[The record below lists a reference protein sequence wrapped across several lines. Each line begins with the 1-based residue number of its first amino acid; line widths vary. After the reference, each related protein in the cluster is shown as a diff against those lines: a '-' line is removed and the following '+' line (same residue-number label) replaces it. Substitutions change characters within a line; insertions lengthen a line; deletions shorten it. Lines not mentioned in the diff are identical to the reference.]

1 MGKASVLREESTQRG
16 GQIHSTAVLKPFI
29 EEMKLS
35 PKSSILDLG
44 CVDNS
49 NIELFIRLG
58 CKIFVED
65 FLSANVRAR
74 ANGTEEI
81 SVENTQ
87 LDFEYPENFF
97 DGVLLWD
104 ILDHFDIEQAELLVN
119 NVWRTL
125 KENGLV
131 IALFRPPIRTPYNT
145 ITRYRIISLNEIRYE
160 TLSLITRRPFVIHS
174 NGKIADL
181 FSNFSSYNYYMLKN
195 GWRESIAKK

>member
-1 MGKASVLREESTQRG
+1 MREASVLREENTEKG

-29 EEMKLS
+29 EEMQPHS
-35 PKSSILDLG
+35 KSYILDLG
-44 CVDNS
+44 CVDDS
-49 NIELFIRLG
+49 NIEFFIRLG

-74 ANGTEEI
+74 ANGTGEI
-81 SVENTQ
+81 SVKDTQ

-97 DGVLLWD
+97 DGILLWD

-125 KENGLV
+125 KENGSV

-145 ITRYRIISLNEIRYE
+145 ITRYKIISLNEIRYE
-160 TLSLITRRPFVIHS
+160 TLPLVTRRPFVIHS

-181 FSNFSSYNYYMLKN
+181 FSNFSSYNSYMLKN
-195 GWRESIAKK
+195 GWREIIAKK